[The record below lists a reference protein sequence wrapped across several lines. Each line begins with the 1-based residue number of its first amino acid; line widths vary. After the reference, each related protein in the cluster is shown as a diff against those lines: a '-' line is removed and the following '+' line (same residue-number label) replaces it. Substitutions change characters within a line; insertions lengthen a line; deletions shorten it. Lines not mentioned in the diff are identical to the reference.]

1 MKIHISVFLAKSFMF
16 LKQWQIAKEAKECTQ
31 ECVTEYIS
39 FITSEAADICQEE
52 KRKTITSD
60 DILEAMK
67 KLGFEAYCD
76 HLREYLNVYRKVC
89 AIYSSFTA

>member
-1 MKIHISVFLAKSFMF
+1 MRIYISMFLAESFMF
-16 LKQWQIAKEAKECTQ
+16 LKQWQIAKDAKVCMQ

-39 FITSEAADICQEE
+39 FITSEAADSCREE

-60 DILEAMK
+60 DILDAMK

-76 HLREYLNVYRKVC
+76 QLREYSNVYRKVC
-89 AIYSSFTA
+89 TIYSSFAA